1 MALPPA
7 PHVANAL
14 EKQVPTVPGLSEAIQ
29 ARDIPLSVVTR
40 GGGLVFVSGLPPIDP
55 ATGAMVEG
63 DIRVQTRQVL
73 ENVAA
78 ALAAA
83 GSSVEKVL
91 KVTVYCTNTGYFE
104 QVNAVYRE
112 MFAAAPPART
122 FVAVGSWPFAADIE
136 IEAIALA

>member
-1 MALPPA
+1 MTPPETTSS
-7 PHVANAL
+7 
-14 EKQVPTVPGLSEAIQ
+14 EKQCPEVPGLSDAIR
-29 ARDIPLSVVTR
+29 ARGIPLSIVTR

-73 ENVAA
+73 SNVAA
-78 ALAAA
+78 ALEAA
-83 GSSVEKVL
+83 GSSVDKVL
-91 KVTVYCTNTGYFE
+91 KVTVYCTNAGYFE
-104 QVNAVYRE
+104 QVNTVYRE

-136 IEAIALA
+136 IEAVAIG

>member
-1 MALPPA
+1 MTA
-7 PHVANAL
+7 PRSSSATPV
-14 EKQVPTVPGLSEAIQ
+14 KQAPEVSGLSAAIRRR
-29 ARDIPLSVVTR
+29 AIPLSIVTS

-55 ATGAMVEG
+55 ATGEMVEG

-73 ENVAA
+73 ANVAA
-78 ALAAA
+78 ALEAA
-83 GSSVEKVL
+83 GSSIAKVL
-91 KVTVYCTNTGYFE
+91 KVTVYCTNAGYFE

-112 MFAAAPPART
+112 TFAEAPPART